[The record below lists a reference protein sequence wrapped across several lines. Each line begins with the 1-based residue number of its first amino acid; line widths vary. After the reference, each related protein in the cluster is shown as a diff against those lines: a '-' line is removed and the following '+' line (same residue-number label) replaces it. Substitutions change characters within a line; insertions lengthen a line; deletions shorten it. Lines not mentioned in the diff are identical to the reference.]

1 MGVEKAKFTWITWTD
16 EFDSKIKQRTPADS
30 GRIDVFPL
38 TPIRQQF
45 YRYART
51 KSDYDLYDKS
61 DADSLK
67 RILCIPNRL
76 DANRLEPQIQFAQNS
91 PLLQAEATF
100 YEVKSGN

>member
-51 KSDYDLYDKS
+51 KSDYDLYDKNE
-61 DADSLK
+61 ADSLK
-67 RILCIPNRL
+67 RVLCIPNRL
-76 DANRLEPQIQFAQNS
+76 DASKNRKFNLRETH
-91 PLLQAEATF
+91 LF
-100 YEVKSGN
+100 YKLKLPFTR